1 MKVEDISKAA
11 PQTEVAQ
18 GMVYLD
24 NDGDLCVVVHD
35 HDMCEL
41 RPVCLLHSPLMK
53 SFTGDDIR
61 RDIGEILA
69 PGTEITLTV

>member
-24 NDGDLCVVVHD
+24 NDGDLCVVVRD
-35 HDMCEL
+35 YDTCEL
-41 RPVCLLHSPLMK
+41 RPVCLLLSPFVK
-53 SFTGDDIR
+53 SLTDDDIR

-69 PGTEITLTV
+69 PDTKITLTV